1 MPWEDTMI
9 QHRGLLML
17 ALLLAGAQTTTTSA
31 SVITDW
37 DEIGVK
43 TVQPVGVPPPI
54 NPGLFFRAMAML
66 HLAMFNA
73 VDAIEPRYQPYKF
86 QNKAEPDVSQEA
98 AAASAAANVLAGVIP
113 NADVR

>member
-1 MPWEDTMI
+1 MPN
-9 QHRGLLML
+9 RSLL
-17 ALLLAGAQTTTTSA
+17 LLVAVLAGAPTVTASA
-31 SVITDW
+31 NVITDW

-66 HLAMFNA
+66 RLAMFNA

-86 QNKAEPDVSQEA
+86 QINS
-98 AAASAAANVLAGVIP
+98 GVRSRQFAMAILMTIQKQSGCQ
-113 NADVR
+113 RGSRLT